1 MGKKARAAARASG
14 KKKGGNKKGTSSKHK
29 TSVASDPLSLI
40 KGKVPQIATKNNTN
54 KQNYHTLYTKYKLST
69 QRFVTYMRENVP
81 EDIGSMKS
89 VNFLL
94 PAVDWMANN
103 NHVIDPKIL
112 IDLKRCVRMRHR
124 VAESVFG
131 GGDKSHQHFL
141 CLLVYCWTVM
151 RALPTGS
158 HFTIIKKFYW
168 YPCTNSIYPCD
179 RILFS

>member
-1 MGKKARAAARASG
+1 
-14 KKKGGNKKGTSSKHK
+14 
-29 TSVASDPLSLI
+29 
-40 KGKVPQIATKNNTN
+40 
-54 KQNYHTLYTKYKLST
+54 
-69 QRFVTYMRENVP
+69 MRENVP

-103 NHVIDPKIL
+103 NHVIDPMIL

-151 RALPTGS
+151 RTLPTGDVT
-158 HFTIIKKFYW
+158 TINEEEEEEDQTDANRF
-168 YPCTNSIYPCD
+168 SIFNGEGDKENEEEDEDENIFPMSVP
-179 RILFS
+179 RQNQWIRSL